1 MSPSTKRASSGNCS
15 IRCGATRLSAVLA
28 GVSLAASGIQTSH
41 TAMARCSF
49 HPYTHPGQPL
59 LVQSASVSIAVW
71 GTLPACL
78 SFLCHT
84 PPFACKTVL
93 SRATALPLLSQGLSI
108 STRWRPRQP
117 ICSGKLSGKALRRLS
132 KVRLEGKR
140 PSSERQSR
148 TMLISE
154 VGSSRTAKSSP
165 TLCMQPPY
173 DHDYQS
179 LQEELLRVNDGPSPA
194 AVRWRWARDALD
206 KTDQL
211 DKDTLLS
218 DHGCAS
224 GSSVLGHTPSSE
236 ASRSGASPDEVFY
249 L

>member
-1 MSPSTKRASSGNCS
+1 
-15 IRCGATRLSAVLA
+15 
-28 GVSLAASGIQTSH
+28 
-41 TAMARCSF
+41 MARCSF
-49 HPYTHPGQPL
+49 HPYTHPCQPL

-93 SRATALPLLSQGLSI
+93 SRATALPLRSQGLSI

-179 LQEELLRVNDGPSPA
+179 LQEELLRVTMGRPRRRCGGGGLGMRSTRRINWT
-194 AVRWRWARDALD
+194 R
-206 KTDQL
+206 
-211 DKDTLLS
+211 TL
-218 DHGCAS
+218 C
-224 GSSVLGHTPSSE
+224 
-236 ASRSGASPDEVFY
+236 
-249 L
+249 